1 MNKRGEAGH
10 HTVHRELLDL
20 IERFGWAVR
29 HVGAGTEA
37 GEAPLSYTVGLTRF
51 GHPELVCQGLPFDV
65 AQSFLNLIGTEVQD
79 GRIFRPDTFVTDL
92 TDGGTLAFIHVVN
105 DTGKPGA
112 GQSLR
117 TRRGD
122 SLRHAGQLYSIGLG
136 QHHNGQTVLMLVH
149 DLDITIS
156 NATTGQILRQL
167 TLNPTTATNPKTADS
182 PNPEGS
188 GSPPCLETSHLWVV
202 PESR

>member
-37 GEAPLSYTVGLTRF
+37 GEAPFSYTVGLTRF
-51 GHPELVCQGLPFDV
+51 GHPEIVCQGLPFDV

-112 GQSLR
+112 GQWVSKAR
-117 TRRGD
+117 
-122 SLRHAGQLYSIGLG
+122 
-136 QHHNGQTVLMLVH
+136 
-149 DLDITIS
+149 
-156 NATTGQILRQL
+156 
-167 TLNPTTATNPKTADS
+167 LNPPGVSGDFE
-182 PNPEGS
+182 PWEGW
-188 GSPPCLETSHLWVV
+188 SHARRYAQAV
-202 PESR
+202 PA